1 VSTRAAKPPVG
12 SDRRQALI
20 EAAFALIAER
30 GFEGLRLRDVA
41 AAAGIDH
48 SSLHHH
54 FATKQ
59 DLIDAVVGHTV
70 QQFRSNRPKDA
81 PPETLHLHLAGLA
94 RLAREQP
101 GLSVVMR
108 ELDIRATRD
117 PGVRAIIERH
127 EAGWRVALG
136 KRIEALG
143 IEGRAL
149 DDSVELV
156 IATVKGVSLRP
167 ATTAAVFARL
177 ERLLIEKGQS
187 S

>member
-1 VSTRAAKPPVG
+1 MTTARVKQQPP
-12 SDRRQALI
+12 SDRRQALV

-59 DLIDAVVGHTV
+59 DLIDAVVGHAV
-70 QQFRSNRPKDA
+70 QQFRSSRPVDA
-81 PPETLHLHLAGLA
+81 EPETLHLHLAGLA
-94 RLAREQP
+94 RLARDRP

-108 ELDIRATRD
+108 ELDLRATRD
-117 PGVRAIIERH
+117 QAVRAIMERH
-127 EAGWRVALG
+127 EAGWRIALV

-156 IATVKGVSLRP
+156 IAAVKGVSLKP
-167 ATTAAVFARL
+167 AASAAVFSRL
-177 ERLLIEKGQS
+177 ERLLSGKGRS
-187 S
+187 